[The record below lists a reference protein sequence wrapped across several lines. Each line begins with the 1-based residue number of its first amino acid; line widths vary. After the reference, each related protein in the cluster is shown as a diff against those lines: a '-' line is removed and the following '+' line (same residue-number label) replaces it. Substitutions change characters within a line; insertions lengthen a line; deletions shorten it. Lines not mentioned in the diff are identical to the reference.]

1 MLEIIFS
8 SVIIMLASLI
18 GVVSV
23 WKHVGAVIERNLHF
37 LVSFSAGVFLFV
49 TYELSHETIEHAVS
63 VQAGLL
69 WILAGMF
76 GIWFIFKLLP
86 TFHHHHDNEGE
97 EHTHSPID
105 ARKIILSDGL
115 HNIGDGILIAASF
128 LISSTLG
135 WVAVLSIFIHEI
147 IQEISEFFVLKGAGY
162 STKKS
167 LLINFLTSGTILI
180 GSLGGFFLLESFKA
194 IEVPLLGLASGSFLM
209 VVIQDLIPH
218 SIRNSTTKLHIIKH
232 LAWFIIGLLL
242 MIGLSTVS
250 GH

>member
-1 MLEIIFS
+1 
-8 SVIIMLASLI
+8 MLASLA
-18 GVVSV
+18 GVIFV
-23 WKHVGAVIERNLHF
+23 WKNLGRLIEKNLHF

-49 TYELSHETIEHAVS
+49 TYELSHETIEHATS
-63 VQAGLL
+63 VQVGLL
-69 WILAGMF
+69 WILLGMF

-86 TFHHHHDNEGE
+86 TFHHHHDNEVE

-115 HNIGDGILIAASF
+115 HNIGDGILISASF

-135 WVAVLSIFIHEI
+135 WVAVLSIFVHEI

-162 STKKS
+162 STRKA

-180 GSLGGFFLLESFKA
+180 GSLGGFFLLESFEA

-218 SIRNSTTKLHIIKH
+218 SIKNSTTKLHIIKH
-232 LAWFIIGLLL
+232 LIWFLIGLIL
-242 MIGLSTVS
+242 MITLNTIS